1 LFTNSIKRV
10 MFAFLILSWEGTH
23 RGFLVPLTVD
33 KVTGTGLIGVLL
45 AVFLD
50 SLTEGFVKGF
60 FAGFFN
66 GFFATFFKGFLGGFF
81 NVFFEVF
88 FAIVS
93 PLLLSEF
100 CLSFHLHIT
109 PKILRQEHFENEW
122 GRLRSRLRLRLK
134 INTKP

>member
-1 LFTNSIKRV
+1 

-50 SLTEGFVKGF
+50 SLTEGFVKDFFTGF

-66 GFFATFFKGFLGGFF
+66 GFFATFFKGFLVSFF
-81 NVFFEVF
+81 DVFREVF
-88 FAIVS
+88 LAIVL
-93 PLLLSEF
+93 PP
-100 CLSFHLHIT
+100 SFQDIASLAYHSYN
-109 PKILRQEHFENEW
+109 PP
-122 GRLRSRLRLRLK
+122 SRA
-134 INTKP
+134 I